1 MESKGHVLF
10 LTTANLA
17 TNPRLVKELHLART
31 VFKRIDVI
39 EFSLGGWSDDL
50 TKNLKLDF
58 PDVVFFDLSGT
69 RKPWWRWFFVSIL
82 EQVLKNIHVNLLNI
96 KYVAYS
102 LNKRTIVLNNYI
114 SSLEGNYNWV
124 VAHNPGAFY
133 PAIELA
139 KKYKSKLGLD
149 IEDYHPGEY
158 NDSDLSN
165 RMLKMMK
172 YVLPKADYCS
182 FAAPLIQLEVEKYV
196 ANNSGN
202 WFTVIN
208 GFPQSEFMR
217 PIRTKSSKIKMI
229 WFSQNIAPGR
239 GLEKFISVMGEF
251 KDDIELHLVGELSD
265 DNRKLLFND
274 SHDFMIHA
282 PMKQME
288 LHQFLS
294 TFTVGLVTDPPIN
307 RNRELAIT
315 NKIIAYSQAGLYILS
330 VSADGHDQFL
340 TESELNYRII
350 ENDKKEIRQALVY
363 LISNH
368 DSIKNCQH
376 KQYKYACVNSWE
388 SINSKLTEI
397 WQN

>member
-1 MESKGHVLF
+1 LKRKSILF
-10 LTTANLA
+10 ITTSNLA
-17 TNPRLVKELHLART
+17 SNPRLLKELHLST
-31 VFKRIDVI
+31 TLFEEIQVVQFKMA
-39 EFSLGGWSDDL
+39 GWSDEI
-50 TKNLKLDF
+50 TEKLKLDLPQVNF
-58 PDVVFFDLSGT
+58 IELNAI
-69 RKPWWRWFFVSIL
+69 RKPFLKWLLVSVQ
-82 EQVLKNIHVNLLNI
+82 EWLLN
-96 KYVAYS
+96 KVNYKLLNEKFLSFS
-102 LNKRTIVLNNYI
+102 LNKRSILLHQFLKKLNVHYTWTI
-114 SSLEGNYNWV
+114 
-124 VAHNPGAFY
+124 AHNPGAFY
-133 PAIELA
+133 PAFIFS
-139 KKYKSKLGLD
+139 KRNNCKLGLD

-158 NDSDLSN
+158 NDSDLTKQ
-165 RMLKMMK
+165 MLKMME

-182 FAAPLIQLEVEKYV
+182 FAAPLIQLEVEKYIP
-196 ANNSGN
+196 SHSSN

-208 GFPQSEFMR
+208 GFPQSEFTEPKR
-217 PIRTKSSKIKMI
+217 IKSAKFKVI
-229 WFSQNIAPGR
+229 WFSQNISTGR
-239 GLEKFISVMGEF
+239 GLENFISVMGEF
-251 KDDIELHLVGELSD
+251 EDDIELHLVGELYD
-265 DNRKLLFND
+265 DIRSMLFNN
-274 SHDFMIHA
+274 SHNIIIHA

-350 ENDKKEIRQALVY
+350 KNDKKEIRQALVY

-368 DSIKNCQH
+368 DAIKNCQH

-388 SINSKLTEI
+388 SINSKLTET

>member
-1 MESKGHVLF
+1 MQKKILF
-10 LTTANLA
+10 ITTSNLA
-17 TNPRLVKELHLART
+17 TNPRLTKELKLAVQNDFKTT
-31 VFKRIDVI
+31 VLQFI
-39 EFSLGGWSDDL
+39 LPGWSEIVNDDL
-50 TKNLKLDF
+50 KRQFSNTEF
-58 PDVVFFDLSGT
+58 IELSAS
-69 RKPWWRWFFVSIL
+69 RKPYMDWFLSSWL
-82 EQVLKNIHVNLLNI
+82 EYLLRKVPCKLMN
-96 KYVAYS
+96 VRLLAYS
-102 LNKRTIVLNNYI
+102 LSKRSYLISNKLSKVCDNYD
-114 SSLEGNYNWV
+114 WV
-124 VAHNPGAFY
+124 IAHNPGAFY
-133 PAIELA
+133 PAFIFA
-139 KKYKSKLGLD
+139 KQNNCKMGLD

-158 NDSDLSN
+158 NDSDLTI
-165 RMLKMMK
+165 RMLKMME

-182 FAAPLIQLEVEKYV
+182 FAAPLIQLEVEKHIP
-196 ANNSGN
+196 NHSSN

-208 GFPQSEFMR
+208 GFPQSEFTEPKR
-217 PIRTKSSKIKMI
+217 IKSAKFKVI
-229 WFSQNIAPGR
+229 WFSQNISTGR
-239 GLEKFISVMGEF
+239 GLENFISVMGEF
-251 KDDIELHLVGELSD
+251 EDDIELHLVGELYD
-265 DNRKLLFND
+265 DIRSMLFNN
-274 SHDFMIHA
+274 SHNIIIHA

-368 DSIKNCQH
+368 DAIKNCQH
-376 KQYKYACVNSWE
+376 KQYKYASVNSWE
-388 SINSKLTEI
+388 SINGKLTET